1 MYENPREQH
10 SKIRTTVLSS
20 WVSRPTETQPSAS
33 KSTEPGSKSTGTDAG
48 NVENPPERMMD
59 MLEIHGNGSR
69 DVGNPPEHPAPFP
82 WISYIF
88 NRSGGFS
95 TSRNVAKSTG
105 TDPFPWISTS
115 VPVDFEAVPVDFPP
129 KLRT

>member
-1 MYENPREQH
+1 
-10 SKIRTTVLSS
+10 
-20 WVSRPTETQPSAS
+20 
-33 KSTEPGSKSTGTDAG
+33 
-48 NVENPPERMMD
+48 MD

-88 NRSGGFS
+88 NRSRGFS

-115 VPVDFEAVPVDFPP
+115 VPVDFEAVPVDFEAVPVDFEAVPVDFPP
-129 KLRT
+129 KLRP